1 MMPEPDLTLGIPLFK
16 GSWFFLLISGFF
28 SWGEFCYDRPRRIVS
43 AHCLRHREMILNKRK
58 FITRNKGLGASHHYL
73 CWRCAKGR
81 SGVTVLFQCT
91 TTPHPDDAGTRVLI
105 QPSRLCPPAGRQN
118 HRFATCSPTTS
129 PCNRSHHPLL
139 YFYTGFF

>member
-1 MMPEPDLTLGIPLFK
+1 MPIPHYNLGRMLLL
-16 GSWFFLLISGFF
+16 FLLISGFF
-28 SWGEFCYDRPRRIVS
+28 SWGEFCNDRPRRIVS

-91 TTPHPDDAGTRVLI
+91 PPPPDDAGTRVLI